1 MPNLNSKDKQ
11 TYWTQRAE
19 QRLINAENLTSD
31 MLANLK
37 TTYEA
42 TIKSLE
48 KEINAFYGKY
58 ATETGLSLEDVRKRL
73 NSKELKD
80 FKTQLKKYYDEVQ
93 RLGGYSPDTKLYLR
107 ELSAKAY
114 ISRLEELQAQMR
126 WQVENLYRT
135 QQLKLFDVLSK
146 GYEDTYLRATFDMQ
160 QGIGFAYSFNTLDD
174 NKVRLAVTQKW
185 QGSNFSDRIWA
196 DKARLIDTLNTAI
209 PQGVA
214 LGQNPRKVAQTIA
227 KSMNTRYS
235 NAERLARTEMSHI
248 ANESSRQA
256 YNEVPEVLQEYKI
269 VATLDNR
276 TSDICQNQ
284 DGHVYK
290 MSEWEEGITA
300 PPFHP
305 SCRSCTIPYFP
316 EMDNAEYTR
325 IATDYETGK
334 SYFVPANLNYKE
346 WYNSLSENQ
355 QKYFIADKKIREQ
368 HSQDK
373 KQLAEY
379 RKLQTY
385 ANKNGKSELFEGMP
399 HSLNEYQTLKYTEP
413 EKYEILKENARIIR
427 SEIK

>member
-1 MPNLNSKDKQ
+1 MNLNNKDQ
-11 TYWTQRAE
+11 YWTQRAE

-58 ATETGLSLEDVRKRL
+58 ATETGLDLTEVRKRL

-93 RLGGYSPDTKLYLR
+93 RLGGYSPDTKAYLR

-135 QQLKLFDVLSK
+135 QQLKIFDTLK
-146 GYEDTYLRATFDMQ
+146 QGYEDTYLRATFDMQ

-185 QGSNFSDRIWA
+185 QGGNFSERIWT

-235 NAERLARTEMSHI
+235 NAERLARTEMNHI
-248 ANESSRQA
+248 CNESSRQA

-325 IATDYETGK
+325 MATDYETGK
-334 SYFVPANLNYKE
+334 SYFVPSSMSYRE
-346 WYNSLSENQ
+346 WRASLTENQ
-355 QKYFIADKKIREQ
+355 EKAFIADKKIREQ
-368 HSQDK
+368 HNADK

-379 RKLQTY
+379 RKLRNYAEKNGQGELFANVPMDKIANFQTY
-385 ANKNGKSELFEGMP
+385 
-399 HSLNEYQTLKYTEP
+399 KYIEP

-427 SEIK
+427 SGMK

>member
-1 MPNLNSKDKQ
+1 
-11 TYWTQRAE
+11 
-19 QRLINAENLTSD
+19 

-73 NSKELKD
+73 NPKELKD

-93 RLGGYSPDTKLYLR
+93 RLGGYAPYTKEYLR

-135 QQLKLFDVLSK
+135 QQLKIFDTLK
-146 GYEDTYLRATFDMQ
+146 QGYEDTYLRATFDMQ

-235 NAERLARTEMSHI
+235 NAERLARTEMNNI
-248 ANESSRQA
+248 CNQA
-256 YNEVPEVLQEYKI
+256 TKQMYEETPEITEKYKF
-269 VATLDNR
+269 VATLDAR
-276 TSDICQNQ
+276 TSDLCSSTDNKVF
-284 DGHVYK
+284 DVK
-290 MSEWEEGITA
+290 EAEVGINY
-300 PPFHP
+300 PPMHP
-305 SCRSCTIPYFP
+305 NCRSTTVPYF
-316 EMDNAEYTR
+316 EELENSQYTR
-325 IATDYETGK
+325 IATDYSKNGQP
-334 SYFVPANLNYKE
+334 YYVPANMSYKE
-346 WYNSLSENQ
+346 WKASLNTDQE
-355 QKYFIADKKIREQ
+355 KAFIADKKIREQ
-368 HSQDK
+368 HNADK
-373 KQLAEY
+373 KQLSEY

-385 ANKNGKSELFEGMP
+385 ANKSGKSELFEGMP
-399 HSLNEYQTLKYTEP
+399 RSLNEYQTLKYTEP

-427 SEIK
+427 GEMK